1 MRALDQRVAVITG
14 AATGIGRALAGRL
27 AGEGAC
33 LALADIHQS
42 GLDEV
47 SRSLTGQ
54 GFEVST
60 YLVDVAD
67 ARQVEGFARDVVDR
81 HGHADVLINNAGV
94 ALFGEVEEVS
104 LADIEWLM
112 AVNFW
117 GVVYGIKHFLPVLKQ
132 QHKAYIVNISSVFGI
147 VAPPGQAAYAASK
160 FAVRGLSEAL
170 RHELTGTNVQVSTVH
185 PGGIRTDIAK
195 SGRVGAGANPSRRD
209 QEVALF
215 ERLATTSPE
224 RAADCIVRGMLRGE
238 PRILIGRDAW
248 QMDLIQRLL
257 PARYWRLLGPFV
269 EWRARRHGAWPQPPE
284 GP

>member
-1 MRALDQRVAVITG
+1 M
-14 AATGIGRALAGRL
+14 
-27 AGEGAC
+27 
-33 LALADIHQS
+33 
-42 GLDEV
+42 
-47 SRSLTGQ
+47 
-54 GFEVST
+54 
-60 YLVDVAD
+60 
-67 ARQVEGFARDVVDR
+67 
-81 HGHADVLINNAGV
+81 
-94 ALFGEVEEVS
+94 
-104 LADIEWLM
+104 
-112 AVNFW
+112 
-117 GVVYGIKHFLPVLKQ
+117 
-132 QHKAYIVNISSVFGI
+132 NISSVFGI

-248 QMDLIQRLL
+248 QMDLVQRLL
-257 PARYWRLLGPFV
+257 PARYWWLLGPFV
-269 EWRARRHGAWPQPPE
+269 EWRARRHGA
-284 GP
+284 